1 MKERQVWNWTFLGF
15 ETSQKNRL
23 VQSWF
28 DGLSEDVRDEVR
40 DIFTYLQVAAIT
52 EWKRPRFSLL
62 DDGVSEIRF
71 SCNSITY
78 RIYGCFWPE
87 NLKQSYTLLHGTE
100 KKVRNDIHGKKLAK
114 DKLGQLK
121 RREATTHQFEF

>member
-1 MKERQVWNWTFLGF
+1 MKERQVWNWTFLRF

-78 RIYGCFWPE
+78 RNIRMLLARKSE
-87 NLKQSYTLLHGTE
+87 AVVYTLARNR
-100 KKVRNDIHGKKLAK
+100 KKG
-114 DKLGQLK
+114 
-121 RREATTHQFEF
+121 EE